1 MAILDPIAYATSA
14 DDQPPGTRATSGHYA
29 ANRPTS
35 TIAPFKRSQYRLIG
49 VIRWANTA
57 PATKSPRALQTST
70 PDDRLQEP
78 KRKPSAWPSAPGP
91 QRRDR
96 VVTTLKSDSPNR
108 TYYQRN
114 RAQGR
119 KDQQALTFMAGRRV
133 DVLRALLRDNRPFQI
148 EPPAPRPA

>member
-1 MAILDPIAYATSA
+1 M
-14 DDQPPGTRATSGHYA
+14 
-29 ANRPTS
+29 
-35 TIAPFKRSQYRLIG
+35 
-49 VIRWANTA
+49 
-57 PATKSPRALQTST
+57 
-70 PDDRLQEP
+70 
-78 KRKPSAWPSAPGP
+78 
-91 QRRDR
+91 
-96 VVTTLKSDSPNR
+96 TTLKSGSPNR